1 MCIGEAFHNIT
12 PQKHL
17 QEDHPSIMD
26 VTGLRVYQC
35 RVMAILREPEVN
47 KSQDTQR
54 YEVES
59 TSFQESSSN
68 LGREGNWVRM
78 DLTGEGPTI

>member
-1 MCIGEAFHNIT
+1 MCIGEAFHDIT

-26 VTGLRVYQC
+26 VTSLRVYQC

-47 KSQDTQR
+47 KSQD
-54 YEVES
+54 S
-59 TSFQESSSN
+59 TTIRSRIYQLSGKFAKSRA
-68 LGREGNWVRM
+68 GRE
-78 DLTGEGPTI
+78 LGPNGFDR

>member
-1 MCIGEAFHNIT
+1 
-12 PQKHL
+12 
-17 QEDHPSIMD
+17 MD
-26 VTGLRVYQC
+26 VTSLRVYQC

-47 KSQDTQR
+47 KSQDTQH
-54 YEVES
+54 YGVES

-68 LGREGNWVRM
+68 LGREENWVRM